1 MTAFVVAWGVLKAR
15 RRPPQDALFL
25 KHYTT
30 MAYTRASV
38 VACGVLKA
46 RRHPLQEVA

>member
-15 RRPPQDALFL
+15 QRPPQDALFL